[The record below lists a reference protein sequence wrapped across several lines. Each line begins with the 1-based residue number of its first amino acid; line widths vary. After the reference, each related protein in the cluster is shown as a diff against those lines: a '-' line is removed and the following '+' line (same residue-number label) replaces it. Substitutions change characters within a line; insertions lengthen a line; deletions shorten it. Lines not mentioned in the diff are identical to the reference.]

1 MEKVITLHGKNGE
14 VEIII
19 SASNPITTLKN
30 DFKKLKQIIRVF
42 I

>member
-14 VEIII
+14 VKIRI

-30 DFKKLKQIIRVF
+30 DFRKLKQFIRVF

>member
-1 MEKVITLHGKNGE
+1 MEKIITLHGKNGV
-14 VEIII
+14 VEIKI

-30 DFKKLKQIIRVF
+30 DFRKLKQIIRIF